1 MLLRRALQE
10 KQMTIALFMLPAILL
25 VGIFMFYPAIYGFYL
40 SFTNWNGVTTSYK
53 FIGFR
58 NFIEMFQDDIFY
70 LALKNTAI
78 YCVATILF
86 QHLISLSLAVF
97 LHRGL
102 KGSKLYK
109 SIFFIPSLLSTAV
122 VAVVFTVI
130 FNPVSG
136 GLNELLQYI
145 GLSAL
150 AQDWLGNP
158 KIALYSIIFTNVWQ
172 YFGYSM
178 VIYIAGL
185 NTIPKDLEE
194 AAVIDGANGW
204 QKFLFIDFP
213 SIAPAFTIN
222 TVLSMIGS
230 LKAFENVYAMT
241 GGGPINSTEVIA
253 TYLYD
258 FGITANRLGYGS
270 AVSLVMFILIVIISI
285 MQTKLLRARE
295 VEL

>member
-1 MLLRRALQE
+1 MGMLIRKALQE
-10 KQMTIALFMLPAILL
+10 KQITIALFILPAIIL
-25 VGIFMFYPAIYGFYL
+25 VGMFMCYPAIYGFYL
-40 SFTNWNGVTTSYK
+40 SFTNWNGVTPSYK

-58 NFIEMFQDDIFY
+58 NFIEMFQDDIFF

-78 YCVATILF
+78 YCVATIIF
-86 QHLISLSLAVF
+86 QHLISLTLAVF

-122 VAVVFTVI
+122 VAVVFSVI
-130 FNPVSG
+130 F
-136 GLNELLQYI
+136 
-145 GLSAL
+145 
-150 AQDWLGNP
+150 
-158 KIALYSIIFTNVWQ
+158 
-172 YFGYSM
+172 
-178 VIYIAGL
+178 
-185 NTIPKDLEE
+185 
-194 AAVIDGANGW
+194 
-204 QKFLFIDFP
+204 
-213 SIAPAFTIN
+213 IN

-258 FGITANRLGYGS
+258 FGITANRIGYGS
-270 AVSLVMFILIVIISI
+270 AVSLFMFVLIVIISI
-285 MQTKLLRARE
+285 VQTKLLRSRE